1 MNGAQSL
8 KGVDLETPV
17 SYYDNNQGYG
27 RVNLLNSVPLLEYND
42 FSMIVTD
49 RAIIANDEV
58 HMTNIT
64 ITNSSS
70 QCSTMTELSVTL
82 AWTDP
87 AGTDGC
93 TACLVNDLDLTVV
106 KRERGIY
113 DNDNDTEQD
122 IYYANGR
129 SDYDTL
135 NNVERVRVNV
145 NATVGGEFMVRVEG
159 SNLATLDQMY
169 ALVITGC
176 FDIDTNDT
184 YPLDMKEL
192 VTIYDNAD
200 ESGGGAGNMF
210 DVVALNSSDIEI
222 LEMDIHTGGAGNA
235 TAANYTVM
243 IYTKEGSYVGNETDA
258 DSWTLITDADGLQVM
273 SAGPGT
279 PTTLPIDAFAPIVM
293 AKNTTLA
300 FYVTLTTPDI
310 NYSEGTEVGSV
321 YASNADLQILE
332 GAGVEYPFASY
343 TAPRV
348 WNGALRYRKVYNDT
362 TTDYAENTT
371 TFSGGMY
378 DNAASIA

>member
-1 MNGAQSL
+1 
-8 KGVDLETPV
+8 
-17 SYYDNNQGYG
+17 
-27 RVNLLNSVPLLEYND
+27 
-42 FSMIVTD
+42 
-49 RAIIANDEV
+49 
-58 HMTNIT
+58 
-64 ITNSSS
+64 
-70 QCSTMTELSVTL
+70 
-82 AWTDP
+82 
-87 AGTDGC
+87 
-93 TACLVNDLDLTVV
+93 
-106 KRERGIY
+106 
-113 DNDNDTEQD
+113 
-122 IYYANGR
+122 
-129 SDYDTL
+129 
-135 NNVERVRVNV
+135 
-145 NATVGGEFMVRVEG
+145 
-159 SNLATLDQMY
+159 
-169 ALVITGC
+169 
-176 FDIDTNDT
+176 
-184 YPLDMKEL
+184 
-192 VTIYDNAD
+192 
-200 ESGGGAGNMF
+200 MF